1 MSSLFKSILIPVDF
15 SANTEAAI
23 NQAIELACINGSTIH
38 LLHIMK
44 PKAIWG
50 VIPVNNRSVTK
61 LNENY
66 YAEKIVS
73 RLLEWR
79 LAIEQTISYCKVN
92 TYVAEGIIYAKI
104 QDAAKEIKP
113 ELIII
118 SKNSNHR
125 LFSLF
130 NSVCPNGLAKATG
143 YPVLTVM
150 KKTVDTKIKIIVV
163 PVGSFIPSRKIELVI
178 ELAKKHRAA
187 IHLVTIPNKIDFEET
202 KGNSFLETYRILKN
216 VLTSPIEHHILKG
229 NNLPKAILEYAQCIG
244 ADLILANPGSE
255 TRISNFTGKHINDTL
270 TISSKLKVLS
280 IEPYH
285 DHALSVGN
293 GLEYGKK
300 TIGSE

>member
-15 SANTEAAI
+15 SANTEASV
-23 NQAIELACINGSTIH
+23 NQAIELASTNGSTIH
-38 LLHIMK
+38 LLHVVK
-44 PKAIWG
+44 PKAIWR
-50 VIPVNNRSVTK
+50 VIDHDNQSMSK
-61 LNENY
+61 LNESY
-66 YAEKIVS
+66 YDEKIVS
-73 RLLEWR
+73 RLQEWKF
-79 LAIEQTISYCKVN
+79 AIEQSISNCKVN
-92 TYVAEGIIYAKI
+92 TYVSEGTIYAKI
-104 QDAAKEIKP
+104 RDAAKEIKP

-118 SKNSNHR
+118 GKNGNHKW
-125 LFSLF
+125 LSSF
-130 NSVCPNGLAKATG
+130 NSVCPNGLAKTTG

-229 NNLPKAILEYAQCIG
+229 NNLPEAILEYAQCIR
-244 ADLILANPGSE
+244 ADLILVNPGSE
-255 TRISNFTGKHINDTL
+255 TRISNFTGKHINDAL
-270 TISSKLKVLS
+270 TTYSKLKILS

-285 DHALSVGN
+285 DHELS
-293 GLEYGKK
+293 
-300 TIGSE
+300 IG

>member
-15 SANTEAAI
+15 SANTEAAV
-23 NQAIELACINGSTIH
+23 NQAIELACTNGSTIH
-38 LLHIMK
+38 LLHVVK

-50 VIPVNNRSVTK
+50 VIPVDNQSMSK

-73 RLLEWR
+73 RLQEWKF
-79 LAIEQTISYCKVN
+79 AIEQSISHCKVN
-92 TYVAEGIIYAKI
+92 TYVAEGIVYAKI

-118 SKNSNHR
+118 GKNSIHKW
-125 LFSLF
+125 FSLF
-130 NSVCPNGLAKATG
+130 NSVCPNGLAKSTG

-187 IHLVTIPNKIDFEET
+187 IHLVTIPSKIDFEET

-216 VLTSPIEHHILKG
+216 GLTSPIEHHILKG
-229 NNLPKAILEYAQCIG
+229 NNLPKAILEYAECIG
-244 ADLILANPGSE
+244 ADLILVNPGSE
-255 TRISNFTGKHINDTL
+255 TRISNFTGKHINDAL
-270 TISSKLKVLS
+270 TTSSKLKVLS
-280 IEPYH
+280 IEPYRSYQWVPP
-285 DHALSVGN
+285 L
-293 GLEYGKK
+293 
-300 TIGSE
+300 

>member
-15 SANTEAAI
+15 SANTDAAV
-23 NQAIELACINGSTIH
+23 NQAIELACTNGSTIH
-38 LLHIMK
+38 LLHVVK

-50 VIPVNNRSVTK
+50 KKT
-61 LNENY
+61 
-66 YAEKIVS
+66 VS
-73 RLLEWR
+73 RLQEWKF
-79 LAIEQTISYCKVN
+79 AIEQAISFCKVN

-104 QDAAKEIKP
+104 HDAAKEIRP
-113 ELIII
+113 DLIII
-118 SKNSNHR
+118 SKNSNHKW
-125 LFSLF
+125 FSLF
-130 NSVCPNGLAKATG
+130 KSVCPNGLAKTTG

-150 KKTVDTKIKIIVV
+150 KKTVDTKIKTIVV
-163 PVGSFIPSRKIELVI
+163 PVGSFIPSRKIKLVI

-187 IHLVTIPNKIDFEET
+187 IHLVTIPNKIDFGET

-255 TRISNFTGKHINDTL
+255 TRISNFTGRHINDAL

-285 DHALSVGN
+285 DHALSVGK
-293 GLEYGKK
+293 GLEYGNK
-300 TIGSE
+300 TIGSK